1 MVSSVDLAALN
12 TLMDAWLPSLHD
24 SLVFCFAFPHLPL
37 ASLVEHAGAS
47 CLLLAAK
54 AHASLAVSILAPTSV
69 YKLTAKPAK
78 LIMGENGGKTKR
90 GELSDG
96 VERTSHALMS

>member
-1 MVSSVDLAALN
+1 MRGSPAF
-12 TLMDAWLPSLHD
+12 MIAWFSALPS
-24 SLVFCFAFPHLPL
+24 SHLPL

-54 AHASLAVSILAPTSV
+54 AHTSLAVSILAPTSV

-78 LIMGENGGKTKR
+78 LIMGEDGGKTKR
-90 GELSDG
+90 GELSHG
-96 VERTSHALMS
+96 VERTSHALTS